1 MPRNLYLAFLKMDI
15 GIGYLI
21 NISEG
26 VYIQNY
32 DLIIAHNFMHMP
44 V

>member
-1 MPRNLYLAFLKMDI
+1 MDI

-21 NISEG
+21 TISEG
-26 VYIQNY
+26 VYNYIQNY